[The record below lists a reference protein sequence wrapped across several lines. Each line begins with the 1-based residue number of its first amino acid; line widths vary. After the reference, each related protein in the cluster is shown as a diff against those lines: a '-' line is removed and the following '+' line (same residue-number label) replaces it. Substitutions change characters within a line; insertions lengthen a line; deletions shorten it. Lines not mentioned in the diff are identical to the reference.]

1 MVLACPGRQNINSCH
16 SSTQEGKQIVPWM
29 LLYNCNFRLESIS
42 KWLPLHDY
50 RVCQLLYPKPWKEI
64 LFHIFF
70 FILVWTAQFW
80 REKKKELGQQKNI
93 LQSLSLR
100 WARNFLTLHW
110 NGNEDLNKSFLCKS
124 FSSFKRKV
132 GRKPFLPRL
141 LLRPGSK
148 FYEAIK
154 VLKHDA
160 KFAYQ
165 QRSIRMQKCT

>member
-93 LQSLSLR
+93 LQSLSL
-100 WARNFLTLHW
+100 L
-110 NGNEDLNKSFLCKS
+110 S
-124 FSSFKRKV
+124 
-132 GRKPFLPRL
+132 
-141 LLRPGSK
+141 
-148 FYEAIK
+148 
-154 VLKHDA
+154 A
-160 KFAYQ
+160 KFFNASLKWKWRPQ
-165 QRSIRMQKCT
+165 QKFLMQIFFFFQKESRKETFSAPPTFEAGQQILRGN